1 MKLKLMD
8 EVFHPTLNLTGQTTR
23 IRHNIATI
31 QFVTDQKVK
40 KNLKML
46 SNRNFHAWTIDGRT
60 T

>member
-8 EVFHPTLNLTGQTTR
+8 EVFCPNLNLNGQVTK

-40 KNLKML
+40 KNLNKITYV
-46 SNRNFHAWTIDGRT
+46 NNQWRIND
-60 T
+60 

>member
-40 KNLKML
+40 KNLNKITYI
-46 SNRNFHAWTIDGRT
+46 NNQWRIND
-60 T
+60 